1 MQRVNEENIT
11 RVKFLELVSREVVP
25 SYVDAVDVAVIPL
38 KKMDLFLGAIP
49 SKIFENLALAKPL
62 LLSVDGEARRLF
74 IDEGNAGLFIEPEN
88 SKMLAEKSLY
98 LEANPDIVKTMG
110 ANGQS
115 YVQKFF
121 MRKKI
126 TADWVST
133 LN

>member
-1 MQRVNEENIT
+1 
-11 RVKFLELVSREVVP
+11 
-25 SYVDAVDVAVIPL
+25 
-38 KKMDLFLGAIP
+38 
-49 SKIFENLALAKPL
+49 
-62 LLSVDGEARRLF
+62 
-74 IDEGNAGLFIEPEN
+74 AGLFIEPEN
-88 SKMLAEKSLY
+88 SQMLAEKSLY
-98 LEANPDIVKTMG
+98 LEANPDVVKTMG

>member
-1 MQRVNEENIT
+1 
-11 RVKFLELVSREVVP
+11 VSREVVP

-74 IDEGNAGLFIEPEN
+74 IDEGSAGLFIEPEN
-88 SKMLAEKSLY
+88 SQMLAEKSLY
-98 LEANPDIVKTMG
+98 LEANPDVVKTMG